1 MAEPT
6 AYQRVG
12 ASALDV
18 TEAGKAEKWYLKDDG
33 VDDSLVAT
41 FAASLGTACTTNIAT
56 NAGITTLAAQTIDT
70 TYDILQSTEVFG
82 AIVTDDALT
91 AGEQALVDAY
101 LGGRHP

>member
-1 MAEPT
+1 MT

-18 TEAGKAEKWYLKDDG
+18 TEAGKRERWYLKDDG

-41 FAASLGTACTTNIAT
+41 FASALGDECTTNIADSD
-56 NAGITTLAAQTIDT
+56 GIDTLTAQTIGT
-70 TYDILQSTEVFG
+70 TYDIMQSTEVFG
-82 AIVTDDALT
+82 AIVVDRALT
-91 AGEQALVDAY
+91 AGEQAKVDAY